1 MGFQRKRNPAKD
13 FSYLHEIS
21 IRNSQDK
28 NMKRWAGVTQSGLE
42 ASDITMSEAVDRKS
56 GWPSK
61 ESNQKENSNA

>member
-1 MGFQRKRNPAKD
+1 
-13 FSYLHEIS
+13 
-21 IRNSQDK
+21 
-28 NMKRWAGVTQSGLE
+28 MKRWTGVTQSGLE